1 MLTGIPSFLLVS
13 SFLGHLM
20 RVIAVM
26 TRVVIVGMIVVD
38 VIVAVIMTAAGPI
51 AVVAVIDV
59 IDNFGTAK
67 ITHISR
73 VFSIVGC

>member
-13 SFLGHLM
+13 SFLGHL
-20 RVIAVM
+20 RVIGVM
-26 TRVVIVGMIVVD
+26 TRVVMIVVD
-38 VIVAVIMTAAGPI
+38 VIVAVIMTGTTAAGPI